1 MDGYQ
6 PLEEVDMSDLMYIAI
21 MLGGYAL
28 LWLLIDRYGPQ

>member
-6 PLEEVDMSDLMYIAI
+6 PLEEAEMYDLMYIGI
-21 MLGGYAL
+21 TVGGYAV